1 LDESI
6 TSDSIDQPSASLP
19 VVLVVD
25 DEPLVLSILKK
36 LLASDQYQVKV
47 AQSPLEA
54 ITMFGKEEIAVCVT
68 DQAMP
73 DMSGVEFL
81 TLIRQQSPMTV
92 CVMMTGTTDLK
103 LAEIVV
109 NQQLA
114 HFFVTKPWDTT
125 IFQNLVKKALGIYN
139 KQKADPEKIS
149 YDASQL
155 QVHEHARRAAFSLAR
170 AVDARD
176 THTHSHSIRVS
187 AFGLIL
193 GQAMGLNET
202 DLEVIRIGG
211 LLHDL
216 GKIGVP
222 DEVLLKPSALTDKEF
237 RYIKMHPIIGVSIT
251 EPIDFPWDI
260 TAIVRQ
266 HHENHNGSG
275 YPTGIGGDEIVL
287 AARIIHAVDAYE
299 AMAADRVYRKA
310 LPFEAIENEF
320 VRCRG
325 TQFDPEVTDVF
336 LDLLRKEQF
345 IFNEET
351 AEK

>member
-1 LDESI
+1 MEASNN
-6 TSDSIDQPSASLP
+6 SGSADQPSTALP
-19 VVLVVD
+19 IVLLVD
-25 DEPLVLSILKK
+25 DEPMVLSILKL
-36 LLASDQYQVKV
+36 LLASDQYQIKV
-47 AQSPLEA
+47 AHGPLEA
-54 ITMFGKEEIAVCVT
+54 IPIFSEGEIAVCVT

-73 DMSGVEFL
+73 EMSGVEFL

-92 CVMMTGTTDLK
+92 CIMMTGTTDLK

-114 HFFVTKPWDTT
+114 HFFVTKPWDTS
-125 IFQNLVKKALGIYN
+125 IFQNLIIKALGIYN
-139 KQKADPEKIS
+139 KQKANPQEV
-149 YDASQL
+149 ASETAQL

-176 THTHSHSIRVS
+176 ACTHSHSIRVS
-187 AFGLIL
+187 AFGLIV
-193 GQAMGLNET
+193 GEAMGLNQA

-222 DEVLLKPSALTDKEF
+222 DEVLLKTGALTEKEF

-251 EPIDFPWDI
+251 EPIDFPWNI

-310 LPFEAIENEF
+310 LPLEAIESEF

-336 LDLLRKEQF
+336 LELLHNDQF
-345 IFNEET
+345 IFNEE
-351 AEK
+351 AAK